1 MDHQIDVLKILSFP
15 ITPVPLAL
23 CHLDGG
29 FCKTDKSVLVKCLQS
44 NTDQEP
50 PNSTDVALIDGFFI
64 LHSMKEV
71 PKTFGSISKKFL
83 QMVSKYSTRRID
95 VIFDQYMYPS
105 IKDSERCLRHEASLI
120 DYIISGPDQV
130 RPSDFAKELKNT
142 KFKEALVGFFE
153 KHWCSEEMKSFIGNR
168 KIHINFRNCQSYQV
182 VDEKIQSNINEDL
195 CCTSHEEA
203 DTKIIYHACNVTE
216 KSNIVIRG
224 SDTDILIIMIGNM
237 KNLKNSN
244 SNIWMLN
251 GTGNNERYIDITKIY
266 TELGELLAKSL
277 IGFHAFTGCDFNPAF
292 FNKGKKRPFSVLKKN
307 TIFQEAFAT
316 IGDEDLTEG
325 QLQDLFNV
333 IQQFTCQLYNAKKS
347 KDVDDG
353 RFQLFVS
360 SYKASDVHEN
370 FTKKVQHF
378 DATSI
383 PPCKSELYQQ
393 FLRAHYISTIWK
405 NAYKKQPS
413 TLEPLEYG
421 WIEQD
426 NTFILKWF
434 EGDQLPSFVSDL
446 ITNIPESDSI
456 DDEDD
461 LYNDEHYPDDDE

>member
-1 MDHQIDVLKILSFP
+1 
-15 ITPVPLAL
+15 
-23 CHLDGG
+23 
-29 FCKTDKSVLVKCLQS
+29 
-44 NTDQEP
+44 
-50 PNSTDVALIDGFFI
+50 
-64 LHSMKEV
+64 
-71 PKTFGSISKKFL
+71 
-83 QMVSKYSTRRID
+83 
-95 VIFDQYMYPS
+95 
-105 IKDSERCLRHEASLI
+105 
-120 DYIISGPDQV
+120 
-130 RPSDFAKELKNT
+130 
-142 KFKEALVGFFE
+142 
-153 KHWCSEEMKSFIGNR
+153 MKSFIGNR

-203 DTKIIYHACNVTE
+203 DTKIIYHACNVAE

-251 GTGNNERYIDITKIY
+251 GTGNNE
-266 TELGELLAKSL
+266 
-277 IGFHAFTGCDFNPAF
+277 
-292 FNKGKKRPFSVLKKN
+292 
-307 TIFQEAFAT
+307 
-316 IGDEDLTEG
+316 
-325 QLQDLFNV
+325 
-333 IQQFTCQLYNAKKS
+333 
-347 KDVDDG
+347 
-353 RFQLFVS
+353 

-426 NTFILKWF
+426 NTFILKRF

-446 ITNIPESDSI
+446 ITNIP
-456 DDEDD
+456 
-461 LYNDEHYPDDDE
+461 

>member
-1 MDHQIDVLKILSFP
+1 
-15 ITPVPLAL
+15 
-23 CHLDGG
+23 
-29 FCKTDKSVLVKCLQS
+29 
-44 NTDQEP
+44 
-50 PNSTDVALIDGFFI
+50 
-64 LHSMKEV
+64 
-71 PKTFGSISKKFL
+71 
-83 QMVSKYSTRRID
+83 
-95 VIFDQYMYPS
+95 
-105 IKDSERCLRHEASLI
+105 
-120 DYIISGPDQV
+120 
-130 RPSDFAKELKNT
+130 
-142 KFKEALVGFFE
+142 
-153 KHWCSEEMKSFIGNR
+153 
-168 KIHINFRNCQSYQV
+168 
-182 VDEKIQSNINEDL
+182 
-195 CCTSHEEA
+195 
-203 DTKIIYHACNVTE
+203 
-216 KSNIVIRG
+216 
-224 SDTDILIIMIGNM
+224 MIGNM

-251 GTGNNERYIDITKIY
+251 GTGNNERKEKTFLCVKKILYFKKHLLLLVTK
-266 TELGELLAKSL
+266 
-277 IGFHAFTGCDFNPAF
+277 
-292 FNKGKKRPFSVLKKN
+292 
-307 TIFQEAFAT
+307 
-316 IGDEDLTEG
+316 DLTEV

-413 TLEPLEYG
+413 TLEPLSMAGLSRIINLSSNGSKE
-421 WIEQD
+421 I
-426 NTFILKWF
+426 NFHL
-434 EGDQLPSFVSDL
+434 FVSDL

-461 LYNDEHYPDDDE
+461 LYNDEHYRMMMNEDQ

>member
-1 MDHQIDVLKILSFP
+1 
-15 ITPVPLAL
+15 
-23 CHLDGG
+23 
-29 FCKTDKSVLVKCLQS
+29 
-44 NTDQEP
+44 
-50 PNSTDVALIDGFFI
+50 
-64 LHSMKEV
+64 
-71 PKTFGSISKKFL
+71 
-83 QMVSKYSTRRID
+83 MVSKYSTRRID

-168 KIHINFRNCQSYQV
+168 KIHMNFRNCQSYQV

-203 DTKIIYHACNVTE
+203 DTKIIYHACNVAE

-224 SDTDILIIMIGNM
+224 FDTDILIIMIGNM

-251 GTGNNERYIDITKIY
+251 GTGNNERKEKTF
-266 TELGELLAKSL
+266 L
-277 IGFHAFTGCDFNPAF
+277 C
-292 FNKGKKRPFSVLKKN
+292 VKKN

-461 LYNDEHYPDDDE
+461 SYNDEHYPDDDE

>member
-1 MDHQIDVLKILSFP
+1 
-15 ITPVPLAL
+15 
-23 CHLDGG
+23 
-29 FCKTDKSVLVKCLQS
+29 
-44 NTDQEP
+44 
-50 PNSTDVALIDGFFI
+50 
-64 LHSMKEV
+64 
-71 PKTFGSISKKFL
+71 
-83 QMVSKYSTRRID
+83 
-95 VIFDQYMYPS
+95 
-105 IKDSERCLRHEASLI
+105 
-120 DYIISGPDQV
+120 
-130 RPSDFAKELKNT
+130 
-142 KFKEALVGFFE
+142 
-153 KHWCSEEMKSFIGNR
+153 MKSFIGNR

-182 VDEKIQSNINEDL
+182 VDEKTQSNINEDL

-203 DTKIIYHACNVTE
+203 DTKIIYHACNVAE

-224 SDTDILIIMIGNM
+224 SDTDILIIMI
-237 KNLKNSN
+237 
-244 SNIWMLN
+244 
-251 GTGNNERYIDITKIY
+251 
-266 TELGELLAKSL
+266 
-277 IGFHAFTGCDFNPAF
+277 
-292 FNKGKKRPFSVLKKN
+292 GKKRPFSVLKKN

-347 KDVDDG
+347 KDLDDG

-370 FTKKVQHF
+370 FTKK
-378 DATSI
+378 
-383 PPCKSELYQQ
+383 
-393 FLRAHYISTIWK
+393 K

>member
-1 MDHQIDVLKILSFP
+1 
-15 ITPVPLAL
+15 
-23 CHLDGG
+23 
-29 FCKTDKSVLVKCLQS
+29 
-44 NTDQEP
+44 
-50 PNSTDVALIDGFFI
+50 
-64 LHSMKEV
+64 
-71 PKTFGSISKKFL
+71 
-83 QMVSKYSTRRID
+83 
-95 VIFDQYMYPS
+95 
-105 IKDSERCLRHEASLI
+105 
-120 DYIISGPDQV
+120 
-130 RPSDFAKELKNT
+130 
-142 KFKEALVGFFE
+142 
-153 KHWCSEEMKSFIGNR
+153 MKSFIGNR

-203 DTKIIYHACNVTE
+203 DTKIIYHACNVAE

-244 SNIWMLN
+244 SNTWMLN
-251 GTGNNERYIDITKIY
+251 GTGNKERYIDIKIY
-266 TELGELLAKSL
+266 TELVYLSA
-277 IGFHAFTGCDFNPAF
+277 
-292 FNKGKKRPFSVLKKN
+292 
-307 TIFQEAFAT
+307 
-316 IGDEDLTEG
+316 
-325 QLQDLFNV
+325 LQ
-333 IQQFTCQLYNAKKS
+333 NAKKS

-370 FTKKVQHF
+370 FIKKVQHF

-383 PPCKSELYQQ
+383 PPCKSELHQQ
-393 FLRAHYISTIWK
+393 FLRAHYTSTIWK

-434 EGDQLPSFVSDL
+434 EGDQLPSFVIDL

>member
-1 MDHQIDVLKILSFP
+1 
-15 ITPVPLAL
+15 
-23 CHLDGG
+23 
-29 FCKTDKSVLVKCLQS
+29 
-44 NTDQEP
+44 
-50 PNSTDVALIDGFFI
+50 
-64 LHSMKEV
+64 
-71 PKTFGSISKKFL
+71 
-83 QMVSKYSTRRID
+83 
-95 VIFDQYMYPS
+95 
-105 IKDSERCLRHEASLI
+105 
-120 DYIISGPDQV
+120 
-130 RPSDFAKELKNT
+130 
-142 KFKEALVGFFE
+142 
-153 KHWCSEEMKSFIGNR
+153 MKSFIGNR

-203 DTKIIYHACNVTE
+203 DTKIIYHACNVAE

-251 GTGNNERYIDITKIY
+251 GTGNNERKEKTF
-266 TELGELLAKSL
+266 L
-277 IGFHAFTGCDFNPAF
+277 CV
-292 FNKGKKRPFSVLKKN
+292 KK
-307 TIFQEAFAT
+307 TIFQEAFTT

-360 SYKASDVHEN
+360 SYKASD
-370 FTKKVQHF
+370 
-378 DATSI
+378 
-383 PPCKSELYQQ
+383 Q

-413 TLEPLEYG
+413 TLEPFEYG